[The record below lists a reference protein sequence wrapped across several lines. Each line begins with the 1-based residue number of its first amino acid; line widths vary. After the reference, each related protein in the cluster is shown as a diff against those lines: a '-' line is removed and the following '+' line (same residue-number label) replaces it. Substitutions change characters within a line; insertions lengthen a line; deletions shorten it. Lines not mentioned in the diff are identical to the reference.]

1 MMKPFNIV
9 TFLCISLLTCPVFAS
24 DLSQQQSILY
34 PYKSTI
40 ELQDEF
46 LSGNA
51 TTGTVGSLGWLQTGT
66 STLLSEAAN
75 PGLIRKD
82 TSAVAATV
90 SAIVL
95 SGNQVNINY
104 QTTRTEIWLARL
116 NTNDANTTM
125 RIGESS
131 GCTVSPIVS
140 GLYFEKLDAD
150 TNWFAVTRNAGV
162 QTRTDTTIA
171 VNTSFNTF
179 TISII
184 GAGTSVIFN
193 INGTLVT
200 NTTNI
205 FPGLT
210 SPCAQIVN
218 SAAAAKT
225 FDVDYFQIRLIG
237 LTR

>member
-1 MMKPFNIV
+1 MKFFKGV
-9 TFLCISLLTCPVFAS
+9 LLLLSCLYVVPVSAS
-24 DLSQQQSILY
+24 DLTQQQSVLY

-40 ELQDEF
+40 ELQDDF

-51 TTGTVGSLGWLQTGT
+51 STGTIGALGWFLTGT
-66 STLLSEAAN
+66 SSLNSESAN
-75 PGLIRKD
+75 PGFIRKD

-90 SAIVL
+90 SSLLL
-95 SGNQVNINY
+95 SGLQANINY
-104 QTTRTEIWLARL
+104 QTTRTAVWLARL

-162 QTRTDTTIA
+162 QTRTDTTVA
-171 VNTSFNTF
+171 VNTNFNTF

-184 GAGTSVIFN
+184 GAGTSVIFS

-225 FDVDYFQIRLIG
+225 FDVDYFQIRLTG